1 MIEHGNPFLSYEI
14 EYEREFFLLTIHR
27 YRADSEKRLPLP
39 HYETRANLVVIS
51 SKKKIIIIIHR
62 NSRFPSFPWRDK
74 TETIKR
80 AAVEGCNGGRV
91 FDPID
96 RSIGSNEGDRISLA
110 EATV

>member
-51 SKKKIIIIIHR
+51 SKKKKNNNN
-62 NSRFPSFPWRDK
+62 NSSELAFPL
-74 TETIKR
+74 
-80 AAVEGCNGGRV
+80 V
-91 FDPID
+91 
-96 RSIGSNEGDRISLA
+96 SL
-110 EATV
+110 ER